1 MTRPVQAG
9 LFEEMHRRLG
19 EPFDYGRRAAEIL
32 RHRFVYETARRL
44 TPEPQRTL
52 DVGCSTGRL
61 TAQLVGLPGWLVAVD
76 LSRTAIR
83 KARQAAAPGRSVRF
97 VVASATALPF
107 TEGPFDLIVL
117 SDGLH
122 SWKLPFEERQAA
134 LAEAYRATHAGG
146 YALLTEYLRPEHFD
160 GFIGQVRASPFQVVS
175 VQYLYDRLW
184 YQIESWFKAVR
195 GRPWVMRLF
204 RSLPFALFLRS
215 VARAFGRAGS
225 RHICV
230 TARKALSTGTRG

>member
-1 MTRPVQAG
+1 MRRPGQAG
-9 LFEEMHRRLG
+9 LFEEMHRRLE

-32 RHRFVYETARRL
+32 RHRFICETARRL
-44 TPEPQRTL
+44 NPEPQRTL

-61 TAQLVGLPGWLVAVD
+61 TAQLASLPGRLVAVD

-83 KARQAAAPGRSVRF
+83 KARQAGGPGRGARF

-122 SWKLPFEERQAA
+122 SWKLSFEERHDA
-134 LAEAYRATHAGG
+134 LAEAYRAMKPGG

-160 GFIGQVRASPFQVVS
+160 GFIDQVRASPFQVVS

-195 GRPWVMRLF
+195 GWRWVTRLF
-204 RSLPFALFLRS
+204 QSQRFALFLRS
-215 VARAFGRAGS
+215 VARGFGRAGS

-230 TARKALSTGTRG
+230 TARKALSTDTRC

>member
-1 MTRPVQAG
+1 MRRPVQAE
-9 LFEEMHRRLG
+9 LFEELHRSLE
-19 EPFDYGRRAAEIL
+19 EPFDYSRRAAEIL
-32 RHRFVYETARRL
+32 RHRFVYETARDL
-44 TPEPQRTL
+44 NPEPRRTL

-61 TAQLVGLPGWLVAVD
+61 TAQLAGLPGRLVAVD

-83 KARQAAAPGRSVRF
+83 KARQASDPGRRARF
-97 VVASATALPF
+97 VIASATALPF

-122 SWKLPFEERQAA
+122 SWQLPYGERQTA
-134 LAEAYRATHAGG
+134 LAEAYRATRPGG
-146 YALLTEYLRPEHFD
+146 YALLTEYLRPEYFD

-195 GRPWVMRLF
+195 GRPWVGRLF
-204 RSLPFALFLRS
+204 QSLPFALFLRS
-215 VARAFGRAGS
+215 VARRFGRAGS

-230 TARKALSTGTRG
+230 VAQKALSTGTRC